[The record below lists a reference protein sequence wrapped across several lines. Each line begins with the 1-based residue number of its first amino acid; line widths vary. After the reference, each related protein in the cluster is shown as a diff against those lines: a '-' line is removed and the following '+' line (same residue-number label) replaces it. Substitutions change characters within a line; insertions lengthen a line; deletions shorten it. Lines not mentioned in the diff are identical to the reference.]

1 MPLSTDLYL
10 PGLPTIARDLNVS
23 PGAAQYTLAV
33 FMIGAALGQIA
44 YGPITDKYGRK
55 KPLLVGLWIYTIGAT
70 ICALAP
76 TISVLIGGRF
86 LQAFGASAGAVIAIA
101 VARDLWS
108 GKVLADRL
116 SLLVLV
122 LGVAPILAPSLGGFI
137 FTAWDWHGLFWFL
150 VAYGVLVT
158 VAVTLLPETSASHER
173 TQARLRDAT
182 TTYAMLLRN
191 TPFLL
196 YVLTGACM
204 VGTLLAYITGSAF
217 IYIETLGVTPG
228 LFAVLFGVNAIGF
241 VGASQLN
248 RLLLRRLSMVSVI
261 RGAVTAAVLIGMGLL
276 VVVASGHAST
286 LTLTVLFIAQAATV
300 GAPLPNVTALAFG
313 SVRERMGS
321 AAALQGT
328 AQSVVAGVAGWLVGM
343 LGNGAALPVMGIIA
357 GFAALAA
364 VLLLAAHRWQ
374 PETDMVPQPL
384 PDLLNEQR

>member
-1 MPLSTDLYL
+1 
-10 PGLPTIARDLNVS
+10 
-23 PGAAQYTLAV
+23 
-33 FMIGAALGQIA
+33 
-44 YGPITDKYGRK
+44 
-55 KPLLVGLWIYTIGAT
+55 
-70 ICALAP
+70 
-76 TISVLIGGRF
+76 
-86 LQAFGASAGAVIAIA
+86 
-101 VARDLWS
+101 
-108 GKVLADRL
+108 
-116 SLLVLV
+116 
-122 LGVAPILAPSLGGFI
+122 
-137 FTAWDWHGLFWFL
+137 
-150 VAYGVLVT
+150 
-158 VAVTLLPETSASHER
+158 
-173 TQARLRDAT
+173 
-182 TTYAMLLRN
+182 MLLRN

-204 VGTLLAYITGSAF
+204 IGTLLAYITGSAF

-286 LTLTVLFIAQAATV
+286 RTLTVLFIAQAATV
-300 GAPLPNVTALAFG
+300 GATLPNITALALG

-343 LGNGAALPVMGIIA
+343 LSNGAALPVMGIIT

-364 VLLLAAHRWQ
+364 VFLLVAHRWQ
-374 PETDMVPQPL
+374 PGTHMVLSPFPL
-384 PDLLNEQR
+384 QERSRDESHRERILRLRWPLRDIVCA